1 MTYLRFLI
9 NPHDLMIRLPS
20 MMEMNVVVGALFLVN
35 LHVDIS
41 VLLVNPVAAFVFL
54 LISTIIYLILL
65 LMVDVVRVGNIVV
78 VLPQNLP
85 SSLLP

>member
-1 MTYLRFLI
+1 MTYLCFLI

-41 VLLVNPVAAFVFL
+41 VLLVNLVDAFVFF

-65 LMVDVVRVGNIVV
+65 LMVDVVRVGNIIV